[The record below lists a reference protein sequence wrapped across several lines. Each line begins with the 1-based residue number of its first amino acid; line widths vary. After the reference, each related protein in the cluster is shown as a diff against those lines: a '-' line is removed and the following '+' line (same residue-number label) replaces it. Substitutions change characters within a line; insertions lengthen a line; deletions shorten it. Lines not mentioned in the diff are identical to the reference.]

1 MNKEGPPL
9 ETIIRRIAE
18 TPAEFL
24 LAPRIGTAGD
34 VHVPAVVNDTLKR
47 LGIAIPVPELAIF
60 AGRDPK
66 TDRVRLSITLLACWT
81 IADESLRAASP
92 AKAAS
97 KPATA
102 ALADVMV
109 LLRDDASELAA
120 HTTATKIVQDADR
133 REELA
138 RLALARLGLRPAGE
152 TLAQAQDRLTTL
164 SSAERAR
171 LLKASRQAEER
182 ASAIRAALARK
193 AAEESADKWTRE

>member
-9 ETIIRRIAE
+9 GSLMRRIAE
-18 TPAEFL
+18 TPPDFL

-34 VHVPAVVNDTLKR
+34 VHVPAVVYDTLKAR
-47 LGIAIPVPELAIF
+47 GVSLPLPELATF

-66 TDRVRLSITLLACWT
+66 ADRGRLSIALLVCWVL
-81 IADESLRAASP
+81 ADEELWS
-92 AKAAS
+92 
-97 KPATA
+97 TA
-102 ALADVMV
+102 PDIPGVLT
-109 LLRDDASELAA
+109 LLRDDAVELA
-120 HTTATKIVQDADR
+120 TQGPATRVIADPDR

-152 TLAQAQDRLTTL
+152 SLSQAQDRLTAL

-182 ASAIRAALARK
+182 ARAIREALARK
-193 AAEESADKWTRE
+193 AAADAADKWTRE

>member
-1 MNKEGPPL
+1 MNQEGPPL
-9 ETIIRRIAE
+9 ESIIRRIAE

-47 LGIAIPVPELAIF
+47 LGIEIPVRDLAIF

-66 TDRVRLSITLLACWT
+66 TDRGRLSITLLACWA
-81 IADESLRAASP
+81 IADEGLH
-92 AKAAS
+92 
-97 KPATA
+97 PATSEW
-102 ALADVMV
+102 ADVMV

-120 HTTATKIVQDADR
+120 NTTAAKIVQDADR

-193 AAEESADKWTRE
+193 AAEDSADKWTRE

>member
-9 ETIIRRIAE
+9 ESLTRRIAE

-24 LAPRIGTAGD
+24 LAPRIGSAGD
-34 VHVPAVVNDTLKR
+34 VHTPAVVHDTLM
-47 LGIAIPVPELAIF
+47 LYAISIPLPDLAVF

-66 TDRVRLSITLLACWT
+66 TDRARLSMTLLACWAL
-81 IADESLRAASP
+81 ADEGLRAASP
-92 AKAAS
+92 D
-97 KPATA
+97 
-102 ALADVMV
+102 LAEVMV

-120 HTTATKIVQDADR
+120 HGTAERIVADPDR

-138 RLALARLGLRPAGE
+138 RLTLARLGLRPAGE

-182 ASAIRAALARK
+182 ARSIRVALARK
-193 AAEESADKWTRE
+193 AAEEAADKWTRE